1 MAKGKKKG
9 SGPGRGR
16 KNPPRDPKTGRLLGK
31 TPEPTPSGSTVVS
44 APEAAKPAPKTAEMK
59 PAGSTELPKEIEK
72 DISGFRKAMT
82 ERLKEL
88 GETESGVQEAVLDGL
103 RDTAE
108 RLVQENTDIF
118 GKRGEKTVDQSAAY
132 EVIEGVVALGEQAA
146 AAKTVEQKRKILQ
159 RLKTYKSVV
168 EKVIVGKDPRL
179 SAISGKILEMIDNI
193 EKPLSRES
201 GMRAAAKEK
210 ITEFAKRVPERAAA
224 KIPLIGGILSRSL
237 QRRREKKEEEASAL
251 SDLTQQISR
260 AGRSSLYGKR
270 GEAMGAIPSI
280 EPPISGMSAVSDIMP
295 TPTEGVAP
303 SASGVGFS
311 IDNDTRKNIANI
323 LIQVKDI
330 KEFIIDRFDPAIEET
345 KAEEAKREEED
356 RLFDLARKQKDKTGK
371 IVEGAEKK
379 GILDSLLGLF
389 DGGIG
394 GMMKQLTGALSGI
407 ATTVA
412 SSLAGI
418 ALPALGVMAAA
429 AGGAAA
435 GYAIYKNWV
444 EPAMEKTQAERE
456 AVVAKKTETTR
467 KTITTDTGE
476 AAYSVDMMG
485 ESTVMTEREI
495 KEKMATATPEEKEE
509 LEKALLR
516 GPMQQIVDTESGLRA
531 DGFERFKSGET
542 IEQFRER
549 EKADTEARKKDPGE
563 YRFRLLKD
571 QIVRFDEKS
580 RIEWKKMKESGASW
594 DALDT
599 KVTLMQGEAEILYNN
614 ITKGGIMNKMTP
626 EQKEKLLNLSNL
638 VTDMGKGQIV
648 EPGNVDNMMGIGTA
662 FSWLQGEQSEEVKQR
677 VQELKAGIQESVT
690 EKPEST
696 EESSTDSQVTTPSNL
711 VYPDLPPLP
720 KLPTQSSKVESSNIE
735 SSKVEEYAKMFTPV
749 TDPDTGDILGYEN
762 QSGEIIDPLQYEQ
775 GLSDIAQSE
784 YESPTTYGVY
794 GDIQKTTVPALSPPS
809 VPVSV
814 SSNTSSLLPLPPLP
828 SYPTSTQTTLK
839 QSTTTNTIPPVVG
852 KIESQQ
858 NNNTNTTT
866 TISPEKQKIQNRI
879 NEIKS
884 EMTNL
889 EVAMSD
895 PSPSNPY
902 KTIEGSTKLR
912 IRREELNRERQE
924 LYREL
929 YSSEEG
935 SLLTPPTP
943 STDVGRATAELE
955 KARTAAEEASQPSQQ
970 MSPNINA
977 VNAARTTNNAITVNN
992 NSGTSTRN
1000 NDPTLK
1006 AAERGSL

>member
-44 APEAAKPAPKTAEMK
+44 APEATKPAPKTAEMK

-108 RLVQENTDIF
+108 RLVQQNTDIF

-132 EVIEGVVALGEQAA
+132 EVIEGIVSLGEQAA

-210 ITEFAKRVPERAAA
+210 ITDFAKRIPERAAA

-237 QRRREKKEEEASAL
+237 QRKREKKEEEASAL

-280 EPPISGMSAVSDIMP
+280 EPPISGMTAVSDIMP
-295 TPTEGVAP
+295 TPTERVAP

-311 IDNDTRKNIANI
+311 IDNDTRKNIADI

-330 KEFIIDRFDPAIEET
+330 KEFIIDRFDPATEET

-456 AVVAKKTETTR
+456 AVIAKKTETTR

-638 VTDMGKGQIV
+638 VTDMGQGQIV
-648 EPGNVDNMMGIGTA
+648 EPANVDNMMGIGTA

-677 VQELKAGIQESVT
+677 VQELKSGIQESVAQ
-690 EKPEST
+690 KPETPEISPATSEST
-696 EESSTDSQVTTPSNL
+696 TTPLESKL
-711 VYPDLPPLP
+711 EIPEIPAIPPLP
-720 KLPTQSSKVESSNIE
+720 TTQQIPAIE
-735 SSKVEEYAKMFTPV
+735 
-749 TDPDTGDILGYEN
+749 
-762 QSGEIIDPLQYEQ
+762 
-775 GLSDIAQSE
+775 
-784 YESPTTYGVY
+784 
-794 GDIQKTTVPALSPPS
+794 
-809 VPVSV
+809 
-814 SSNTSSLLPLPPLP
+814 
-828 SYPTSTQTTLK
+828 
-839 QSTTTNTIPPVVG
+839 G
-852 KIESQQ
+852 KIESNQ
-858 NNNTNTTT
+858 NKTEQES
-866 TISPEKQKIQNRI
+866 ISPEKQRIQNRI
-879 NEIKS
+879 NAIKA
-884 EMTNL
+884 EMTSL
-889 EVAMSD
+889 EVAMND

-902 KTIEGSTKLR
+902 RTIEGSNKLR
-912 IRREELNRERQE
+912 SRRQE
-924 LYREL
+924 LNQEKQDLYRQL

-955 KARTAAEEASQPSQQ
+955 KARTAAEEASQPSQK

>member
-1 MAKGKKKG
+1 MAKSTKKKFALNPGLQKQLAVFLKKQGLADREILSATREIQKRMSLGLTSAPEVITEYLAEYNEKKTAERIKEIDRDTKRKQKGYG
-9 SGPGRGR
+9 SGRGR
-16 KNPPRDPKTGRLLGK
+16 KNPKRDPKTGRLLGD
-31 TPEPTPSGSTVVS
+31 S
-44 APEAAKPAPKTAEMK
+44 KPAPKTEPTAEMK
-59 PAGSTELPKEIEK
+59 PAGSTQLPKEIEK
-72 DISGFRKAMT
+72 DISGFRRAMT

-88 GETESGVQEAVLDGL
+88 GESESGVQEAVLDGL

-108 RLVQENTDIF
+108 RLVQQNSDVF

-132 EVIEGVVALGEQAA
+132 EIIEGIVALGEQAA

-168 EKVIVGKDPRL
+168 QKVIVGKDPRL
-179 SAISGKILEMIDNI
+179 STIGGKILEMIENI
-193 EKPLSRES
+193 EAPLSKES
-201 GMRAAAKEK
+201 GMRAVAKEK
-210 ITEFAKRVPERAAA
+210 LTDFAKRIPERAAA
-224 KIPLIGGILSRSL
+224 KIPLIGGTLSRSM

-270 GEAMGAIPSI
+270 GEDVGEMLSI
-280 EPPISGMSAVSDIMP
+280 EPPVAGMTPVSDIL
-295 TPTEGVAP
+295 PTEEPVTSKGI
-303 SASGVGFS
+303 GNGFS
-311 IDNDTRKNIANI
+311 IDNNTRKNIADI
-323 LIQVKDI
+323 LVQVKDI
-330 KEFIIDRFDPAIEET
+330 KQFIIDRFDPATEET

-394 GMMKQLTGALSGI
+394 GMMKQITTALSGI

-456 AVVAKKTETTR
+456 AVIAKKTETTR

-531 DGFERFKSGET
+531 DGFERFKYGET
-542 IEQFRER
+542 VEQFRER

-638 VTDMGKGQIV
+638 VTDMGQGQIV
-648 EPGNVDNMMGIGTA
+648 EPANVDNMMGIGTA

-677 VQELKAGIQESVT
+677 VQELKAGIDETQT
-690 EKPEST
+690 EQQQTQTIPVNEQPNKTVVGVPE
-696 EESSTDSQVTTPSNL
+696 P
-711 VYPDLPPLP
+711 
-720 KLPTQSSKVESSNIE
+720 
-735 SSKVEEYAKMFTPV
+735 
-749 TDPDTGDILGYEN
+749 
-762 QSGEIIDPLQYEQ
+762 
-775 GLSDIAQSE
+775 
-784 YESPTTYGVY
+784 
-794 GDIQKTTVPALSPPS
+794 
-809 VPVSV
+809 
-814 SSNTSSLLPLPPLP
+814 PPLP
-828 SYPTSTQTTLK
+828 SL
-839 QSTTTNTIPPVVG
+839 PP
-852 KIESQQ
+852 K
-858 NNNTNTTT
+858 
-866 TISPEKQKIQNRI
+866 ISPVQGTVETQKNVTNQETLSVEKQQIQNRI
-879 NEIKS
+879 NEIKT
-884 EMTNL
+884 EMTGL
-889 EVAMSD
+889 EVAMLD

-902 KTIEGSTKLR
+902 RTIEGSNKLR
-912 IRREELNRERQE
+912 SRRQE
-924 LYREL
+924 LNQERQDLYRQL
-929 YSSEEG
+929 YFSEEG
-935 SLLTPPTP
+935 SLLTPPTS
-943 STDVGRATAELE
+943 STDVGRATVELE
-955 KARTAAEEASQPSQQ
+955 KARTAAEEASQTPQQ

-1006 AAERGSL
+1006 AAERGSI